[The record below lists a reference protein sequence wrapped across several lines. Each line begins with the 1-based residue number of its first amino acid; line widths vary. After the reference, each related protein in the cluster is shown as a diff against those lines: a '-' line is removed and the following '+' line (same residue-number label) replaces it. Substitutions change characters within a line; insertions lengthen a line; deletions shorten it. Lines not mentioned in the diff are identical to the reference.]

1 MESLAPSP
9 RPWRPWPKRI
19 GMYELHYTIAMSSS
33 PEDTTPHEPESAT
46 AESQAPRTPKRV
58 VKTHTPRP
66 DELSKETFEFIAAI
80 DDYKRNHMRSFLDD
94 IEILN
99 ILYSLGYG
107 HPEFEATP
115 DNADDEQIERFQ
127 DARQR
132 YRDEAGRLF
141 PTWSELFTILT
152 ELGYSREEL
161 LGQEEPADSAA

>member
-1 MESLAPSP
+1 
-9 RPWRPWPKRI
+9 
-19 GMYELHYTIAMSSS
+19 MSSS
-33 PEDTTPHEPESAT
+33 PEDTTPQDPETAS
-46 AESQAPRTPKRV
+46 AESQAPHTPKRV

-66 DELSKETFEFIAAI
+66 DELSKETFEFIAAV

-115 DNADDEQIERFQ
+115 DTAEEAEIERFQ
-127 DARQR
+127 AARQR

-152 ELGYSREEL
+152 ELGYAREDL
-161 LGQEEPADSAA
+161 LGQEEPSGSAA